1 MRKFRGRVLSH
12 TSIQNAI
19 VRVEEGRVKVEDLVK
34 IRGDYYDF
42 IGVIRK
48 VFVGNPILNRYSPF
62 LVTDPRAARGMEYTN
77 AVVELL
83 GILGGGKFEPF
94 VPEPPTTSSEVVPL
108 DRSDLDLIVSSE
120 NTIYLGYHKYSGWDI
135 PLNPDFL
142 YYHLWIGG
150 ITGCGKSHTVR
161 ILVDELARIGRRVL
175 VFDHSGRD
183 YVPYFED
190 KYLVISDT
198 DIVLDP
204 ESVAQ
209 AIASRARFD
218 KWLREYSDSAT
229 ILYVLTGGETK
240 MFERVL
246 NSLSRENSSETP
258 SVRNAN
264 LKSVVWSREK
274 YLKILLK
281 TAKRMGAK
289 GATPLKLTFKILQ
302 NVPQDTFRR
311 LNNRAYTYSDI
322 IDLLL
327 SRENCIII
335 DLSNEIMEIRRNI
348 VAGILDELWRRIET
362 KGEPVDTIVIIDEAQ
377 NYASEGCYPANYTIA
392 RTAREGRKWGLGL
405 VLASQRWIS
414 DVSTDIRSNINSVMF
429 SRLQVA
435 TDLQEIGNIVD
446 VGGIELGI
454 LGAGDFFLAG
464 LLSPFKRPVLLHTY
478 KDPEERLKWR
488 PTRN

>member
-1 MRKFRGRVLSH
+1 MREFKGRVLSH

-19 VRVEEGRVKVEDLVK
+19 MRVEKGKVKVEDLVK
-34 IRGDYYDF
+34 IKGDHYDF
-42 IGVIRK
+42 IGVVRK

-62 LVTDPRAARGMEYTN
+62 LVTDPKAAKGMEYIN
-77 AVVELL
+77 AVIELL
-83 GILGGGKFEPF
+83 GVIGSEGFEPF
-94 VPEPPTTSSEVVPL
+94 VPEPPTTSSEVLPL
-108 DRSDLDLIVSSE
+108 EKSDLEIIIPVGK
-120 NTIYLGYHKYSGWDI
+120 TIYIGYHKYSKWDI

-150 ITGCGKSHTVR
+150 ITGCGKSHTIR
-161 ILVDELARIGRRVL
+161 ILVDELARIGKRVL

-183 YVPYFED
+183 YVPYFKD
-190 KYLVISDT
+190 KYLVVSDT

-209 AIASRARFD
+209 AIASRAKLD
-218 KWLREYSDSAT
+218 KWLREYTDSAT
-229 ILYVLTGGETK
+229 ILYVLTGGESS

-246 NSLSRENSSETP
+246 NSLSRENSTTSP
-258 SVRNAN
+258 SVNDVD
-264 LKSVVWSREK
+264 LKRIVWSREK
-274 YLKILLK
+274 YLKVLLR
-281 TAKRMGAK
+281 TARRMGAK

-302 NVPQDTFRR
+302 KVPQDTFKR
-311 LNNRAYTYSDI
+311 LNERTYTYSDI
-322 IDLLL
+322 VDLLL
-327 SRENCIII
+327 SGENCIIV

-414 DVSTDIRSNINSVMF
+414 DISTDIRSNINSVMF

-454 LGAGDFFLAG
+454 LGPGDFFLAG

-478 KDPEERLKWR
+478 SRLRER
-488 PTRN
+488 